1 MVNLPYRGPLGPP
14 LKLFTV
20 QDPCEGSRENSRER
34 KKYIKRERE
43 RELKG
48 GNSREKAQG
57 RKLKRESSREGAQER
72 ELKRN
77 ISSKGG
83 CKLPR
88 EGRRKKV
95 QREVPCP
102 VVACYTV
109 GLFLHSSF

>member
-1 MVNLPYRGPLGPP
+1 MRA
-14 LKLFTV
+14 
-20 QDPCEGSRENSRER
+20 QER
-34 KKYIKRERE
+34 TQEKERNISRERE
-43 RELKG
+43 RESSREETQERKLKG
-48 GNSREKAQG
+48 GSSREK
-57 RKLKRESSREGAQER
+57 AQER